1 MPSGATPPSRK
12 PKHGAATPTTATLQA
27 PPPGNW
33 LRPSRRPRMATRLP
47 VAVEYSVNA
56 RLVCVTDGTTILLP
70 SGVIMASPVLA
81 EGRIYF
87 QSEDG
92 VGYVVKA
99 GTAFEQISENDLG
112 ERSLASCA
120 VTDGA
125 IFIRTAN
132 HLWRIGADG
141 K

>member
-1 MPSGATPPSRK
+1 VLYAINPD
-12 PKHGAATPTTATLQA
+12 GAAGDVTDTHVA
-27 PPPGNW
+27 W
-33 LRPSRRPRMATRLP
+33 KSRRGAPCTPSPLVVGHELYFISDNGILICADARTGKTYYSHRL
-47 VAVEYSVNA
+47 
-56 RLVCVTDGTTILLP
+56 DGTF
-70 SGVIMASPVLA
+70 SASPLLA

-99 GTAFEQISENDLG
+99 GTTFEQIGENDLG
-112 ERSLASCA
+112 ERSLASDA

-125 IFIRTAN
+125 LFIRTAN
-132 HLWRIGADG
+132 HLWRIGSPV